1 MDELGKNHLQ
11 QNLMENDGNP
21 CSREPNNSQP
31 WELLSCSLSHTSGS
45 TVRQDRVLLKSDTV
59 LEMSFTVLPA
69 TDRKKV
75 TWMKYFE
82 YWQTMFCHLELV
94 LRLCKN
100 WEICRFQQRYLPISS
115 SFDTVDPQ
123 IEFAIRHCGNSEA
136 RPRCWFRVSGLV
148 A

>member
-11 QNLMENDGNP
+11 QNLMENDGNHG
-21 CSREPNNSQP
+21 CSAREPNNSQAA
-31 WELLSCSLSHTSGS
+31 ELLSCSHTSGS

-82 YWQTMFCHLELV
+82 YWHDNV
-94 LRLCKN
+94 L
-100 WEICRFQQRYLPISS
+100 P
-115 SFDTVDPQ
+115 
-123 IEFAIRHCGNSEA
+123 
-136 RPRCWFRVSGLV
+136 PRIGT
-148 A
+148 